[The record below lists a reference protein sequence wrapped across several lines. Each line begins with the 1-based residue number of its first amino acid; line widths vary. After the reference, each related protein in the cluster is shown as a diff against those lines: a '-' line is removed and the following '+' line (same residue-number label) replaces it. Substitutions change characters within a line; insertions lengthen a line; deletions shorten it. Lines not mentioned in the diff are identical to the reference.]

1 MQSQKCIE
9 ICPGHKK
16 CVDICLEE
24 ASATG
29 RSVSNRKKCQQQEEV
44 SATGRSVSNRKRRQ
58 QQLLRE
64 SYQSLFM
71 RVSS

>member
-1 MQSQKCIE
+1 MQSQKCID

-24 ASATG
+24 ASAAG
-29 RSVSNRKKCQQQEEV
+29 RSVSSRKKCQQQ
-44 SATGRSVSNRKRRQ
+44 GRSVNIRKRRQ